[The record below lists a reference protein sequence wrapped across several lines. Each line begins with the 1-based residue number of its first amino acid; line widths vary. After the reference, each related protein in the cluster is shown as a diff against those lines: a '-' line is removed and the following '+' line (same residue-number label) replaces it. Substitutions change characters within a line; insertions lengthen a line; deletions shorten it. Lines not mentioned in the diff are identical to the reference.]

1 MNAVA
6 PSHANAEGG
15 YALEPSHAD
24 AGGRVNVVAPG
35 DAGADVSVNTVESQR
50 TGADGGVTAE
60 ARQGVSEDDR
70 LRAVDPRR
78 RCREVLAANSRSFHL
93 ASRLLPAECRDD
105 AASVYAWCRRVDD
118 AIDLV
123 PETQQADALEVLR
136 AELSAI
142 YAGVPQTDPVLQAF
156 QQVVRERG
164 IPQAYPAELLLGM
177 EMDVNGQRYETLEE
191 LLGYCYRVAGVVG
204 LMMSHV
210 MGVTDAT
217 ALRRAAHLG
226 MGMQLTNIC
235 RDVAEDWALRR
246 LYVPRALLVA
256 KGAAWLPAR
265 LGDNTSLPEEARAP
279 LAQVTF
285 ELLEEARRYYRSGEL
300 GTSALH
306 WRCAL
311 AIRTASRVYA
321 AIGRVLARRGYDVLK
336 GRAVVPTTVKLLHV
350 GRVLI
355 RGLLELPRRLRSRA
369 TPVPLPPALS
379 YPRDVLPL

>member
-1 MNAVA
+1 MSAV
-6 PSHANAEGG
+6 
-15 YALEPSHAD
+15 EPSHAD
-24 AGGRVNVVAPG
+24 ADGRVKAAEPRPSSSEGRVNAV
-35 DAGADVSVNTVESQR
+35 
-50 TGADGGVTAE
+50 
-60 ARQGVSEDDR
+60 ARQGAGAGDHVDV
-70 LRAVDPRR
+70 VDPRR
-78 RCREVLAANSRSFHL
+78 RCREVLAANSRSYHL
-93 ASRLLPAECRDD
+93 ASLLLPSGCRDD

-123 PETQQADALEVLR
+123 PEAQQPGALETLR

-156 QQVVRERG
+156 QQVVQARG
-164 IPQAYPAELLLGM
+164 IPQAYPEELLLGM
-177 EMDVNGQRYETLEE
+177 EMDVTGQRYETLEE

-235 RDVAEDWALRR
+235 RDVAEDWALQR
-246 LYVPRALLVA
+246 LYVPTSLLVA
-256 KGAAWLPAR
+256 KGVAWLPAR
-265 LGDNTSLPEEARAP
+265 LGGNTPLPEEARAP
-279 LAQVTF
+279 LAKVTF
-285 ELLEEARRYYRSGEL
+285 ELLEEARRYYRSGEH

-321 AIGRVLARRGYDVLK
+321 AIGHVLARRGYDVLE

-369 TPVPLPPALS
+369 TPVPLPSALS